1 VAFSPDGKTVLTGSM
16 DRTARL
22 WDVATGRQ
30 LGEPLEHGAWV
41 RAVAFS
47 RDGKTILT
55 GSADGTAHLWD
66 VGTGKRIGPP
76 MRHSG
81 WVPAV
86 AFSPDGETIAT
97 GSADL
102 LGRTGKAYLWRVP
115 HPLEGKTK
123 QIVLWVQVLT
133 GLEMTPSGAFH
144 SLDAQTWQQSR
155 QRLEELGGPP
165 HL

>member
-1 VAFSPDGKTVLTGSM
+1 
-16 DRTARL
+16 
-22 WDVATGRQ
+22 
-30 LGEPLEHGAWV
+30 V

-47 RDGKTILT
+47 PNSKTILT
-55 GSADGTAHLWD
+55 GSADGTARLWD
-66 VGTGKRIGPP
+66 VRTGKRIGPP

-86 AFSPDGETIAT
+86 AFSPVDDDTIAT

-115 HPLEGKTK
+115 HPVEGKTE
-123 QIVLWVQVLT
+123 QIVLWVQVIT
-133 GLEMTPSGAFH
+133 GLEMTRSGAFH
-144 SLDAQTWQQSR
+144 PLDAQTWEQRR